1 MAKERG
7 LTSYLDDWGKTNAPA
22 KEVDNAGGDG
32 GDYEY
37 GNPYRAPLPEN
48 PEWGHDGKS
57 GTSYGH
63 SNDVIEK
70 PDYKCWEG
78 VNKDDIAQGYTRL
91 PSDGEGS
98 VLGTRQPGGSFP
110 QSIPD
115 KNIHDRG
122 AGSDAYAREH
132 SDTTG
137 RGFDGRG
144 QPESTSNPGGET
156 IGSSKLPG

>member
-7 LTSYLDDWGKTNAPA
+7 MLDYLGDWGKPSSPKGSEET
-22 KEVDNAGGDG
+22 GGDG

-37 GNPYRAPLPEN
+37 GNPYRAPMPES
-48 PEWGHDGKS
+48 PEWGLGPKDA
-57 GTSYGH
+57 TSYGH
-63 SNDVIEK
+63 SSDVK
-70 PDYKCWEG
+70 S
-78 VNKDDIAQGYTRL
+78 VNLAKDKDLLRDGYERL

-98 VLGTRQPGGSFP
+98 VLGTRQPDGSFP

-115 KNIHDRG
+115 SNPHDRG
-122 AGSDAYAREH
+122 AGSDSYAREH

-144 QPESTSNPGGET
+144 QPKSTSNPGGQS
-156 IGSSKLPG
+156 IGSRQNLG